1 MRIASTVPKPRV
13 SVSAYI
19 DAKATHIETLKLN
32 AVDRLENAR
41 AASDGAMDV
50 TLDGQ
55 RHSRV
60 KDAAL
65 FAGLGLAPAALAA
78 WAGWGLHG
86 STGAMVGGAL
96 GLAAFTAPAG
106 YFLGRSLKAP
116 KWTPD
121 TRWHLGEAPQPSPI
135 ERPGTLR
142 LRSLVKES
150 KEKNPEAKQ
159 YLFLSGHG
167 DRTTLAGMNLNELS
181 AQMQGSKLDVTILD
195 ACLQGQLEVLTR
207 MAPWAGVVL
216 ASPHKIKARGLELE
230 KLLAPQT
237 LAQASPLDAATRMV
251 QLEKSTTP
259 SFAVVDTHR
268 LQENLLPAL
277 DSLGRRLAE
286 SWDEGS
292 VSRQVKG
299 ALADAV
305 GTDGLFSRR
314 VDLGSFLEKLGER
327 QVLPEETSRAVES
340 FRTTVPFQKN
350 KHSVS
355 FHLKAGRSDQ
365 TLPAG
370 WRDFLQKLDLSF
382 KPLL

>member
-1 MRIASTVPKPRV
+1 
-13 SVSAYI
+13 
-19 DAKATHIETLKLN
+19 
-32 AVDRLENAR
+32 
-41 AASDGAMDV
+41 
-50 TLDGQ
+50 
-55 RHSRV
+55 
-60 KDAAL
+60 
-65 FAGLGLAPAALAA
+65 
-78 WAGWGLHG
+78 
-86 STGAMVGGAL
+86 
-96 GLAAFTAPAG
+96 
-106 YFLGRSLKAP
+106 
-116 KWTPD
+116 
-121 TRWHLGEAPQPSPI
+121 
-135 ERPGTLR
+135 
-142 LRSLVKES
+142 
-150 KEKNPEAKQ
+150 
-159 YLFLSGHG
+159 
-167 DRTTLAGMNLNELS
+167 TTLAGMNLNELS